1 MKSLSFLTC
10 FLVTFI
16 IFMSLSSCSILAPD
30 YLDMS
35 PSKRES
41 FKPDTLGFNNNTW
54 SQDTLIYSIDSEL
67 LINMLE
73 NAETENKVVIFF
85 NFVCPFSKEKVPG
98 LVHKIQAKEG
108 TVILIA
114 SDDWTTKFFYEK
126 YRRKENLN
134 TSIFMLDVNRYAVS
148 RNPLKRMIKFIGEI
162 CDDCESVVG
171 FPSFLVF
178 DKHNKII
185 MKKLDEDDL
194 EYLF

>member
-10 FLVTFI
+10 FFVTFI

-85 NFVCPFSKEKVPG
+85 NFMCPFSKEKVPG

>member
-1 MKSLSFLTC
+1 MKSSTFYRFLLISGFI
-10 FLVTFI
+10 FLL
-16 IFMSLSSCSILAPD
+16 LSSCSILAPD

-41 FKPDTLGFNNNTW
+41 YKPNTLGFNNNTW
-54 SQDTLIYSIDSEL
+54 RRDTLIYSIDSEL
-67 LINMLE
+67 LFNMLE

-85 NFVCPFSKEKVPG
+85 NFMCPFSNEKVPP
-98 LVHKIQAKEG
+98 LVHKILAKEG

-114 SDDWTTKFFYEK
+114 SDDWTSKSFYEK